1 MNNNFKKTA
10 ITAARLADG
19 KKAEAVSIYDMD
31 GRSELA
37 DYVVVVT
44 VDNPA
49 QLEAV
54 DDEISI
60 SLKKEGLY
68 PLYRD
73 GVRSKNWRVLD
84 YGGFVVHIFESKT
97 RETYSFDKVFAG
109 YSEIKWRE
117 APAAADH
124 KPQAPSRKAKL
135 RASSRKAAPK
145 KAKAAPK
152 SPKKGAKKAPVRKPA
167 PKKKK
172 ISKKKITSKKKK

>member
-60 SLKKEGLY
+60 NLKKEGLY

-73 GVRSKNWRVLD
+73 GVRSKSWRVLD
-84 YGGFVVHIFESKT
+84 YGGFLVHIFESKT

-109 YSEIKWRE
+109 YSEVKWRE
-117 APAAADH
+117 VPAAASH
-124 KPQAPSRKAKL
+124 RPRVTSRKAKKVTG
-135 RASSRKAAPK
+135 RKTPVKGGRKIPARK
-145 KAKAAPK
+145 KA
-152 SPKKGAKKAPVRKPA
+152 A

-172 ISKKKITSKKKK
+172 ISRKKIISKKKK